1 MEGAASND
9 HHYTRNAGDEE
20 EHGKQTNSNVESKD
34 KLLWLRY
41 CSPSGHGVEKIRI
54 ILQSA
59 KKEQEREGD
68 WGLGAFDEAG
78 LTHRQRA
85 SLHLPLLDPPLS
97 AQLILPAVADVAA
110 ASTGITCIKYS

>member
-1 MEGAASND
+1 M
-9 HHYTRNAGDEE
+9 
-20 EHGKQTNSNVESKD
+20 
-34 KLLWLRY
+34 
-41 CSPSGHGVEKIRI
+41 EKIRI

-68 WGLGAFDEAG
+68 GDCGAFDEAG

-85 SLHLPLLDPPLS
+85 PSAPPLLDPPLS

-110 ASTGITCIKYS
+110 ASTGNTVETSLKGKKRDPLHTLGRAPKKIVFCLLNC

>member
-1 MEGAASND
+1 M
-9 HHYTRNAGDEE
+9 
-20 EHGKQTNSNVESKD
+20 
-34 KLLWLRY
+34 
-41 CSPSGHGVEKIRI
+41 EKIRI

-68 WGLGAFDEAG
+68 WGAFDEAG

-110 ASTGITCIKYS
+110 ASTGNTVETSLKGKKGIHLTR